1 MNHKDLTKAFFVI
14 MAAAII
20 ASLGTVSNLNTN
32 TDEESLNTNSIFS
45 SPANISLEDVEA
57 VLLLKH

>member
-1 MNHKDLTKAFFVI
+1 MNHKDLTKTFFVI